1 MTFMRNTKEVDPL
14 TLLIGLSGPD
24 VPPSPNTF
32 L

>member
-1 MTFMRNTKEVDPL
+1 MTFMRNIKEVDPL
-14 TLLIGLSGPD
+14 TLSIGLSDSD